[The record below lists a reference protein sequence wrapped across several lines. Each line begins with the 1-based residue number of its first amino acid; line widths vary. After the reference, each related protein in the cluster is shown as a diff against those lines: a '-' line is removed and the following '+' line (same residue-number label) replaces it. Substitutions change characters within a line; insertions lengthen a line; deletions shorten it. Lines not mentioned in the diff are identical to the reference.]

1 MPDIDALMEEWPPEM
16 EEALNNLHL
25 PNEDIDLDL

>member
-1 MPDIDALMEEWPPEM
+1 MPDIDSLMEEWPPEM
-16 EEALNNLHL
+16 EEAFNNLTL